1 MSNKD
6 FKPIY
11 CTACGKLIWKGDCL
25 TGFPTKLD
33 PEPLTI
39 AEEIIKRIQEL
50 RSYELHP
57 TDTSFEAS
65 LRSTNRIRRSNQ
77 ARPKTILASHRCQ
90 KIEIIFR
97 MKGEE
102 PSQEEVPDYWN
113 RKREQQEDPEGIPF

>member
-11 CTACGKLIWKGDCL
+11 CTACGKLIWNGDCL

-50 RSYELHP
+50 RSYEIHR
-57 TDTSFEAS
+57 TSISFEAS
-65 LRSTNRIRRSNQ
+65 LRSVNAIRRSNP

-90 KIEIIFR
+90 KTEIIFR
-97 MKGEE
+97 MKGQQPE
-102 PSQEEVPDYWN
+102 QEEIPDYWN
-113 RKREQQEDPEGIPF
+113 SNRKQHLEPEGIPF